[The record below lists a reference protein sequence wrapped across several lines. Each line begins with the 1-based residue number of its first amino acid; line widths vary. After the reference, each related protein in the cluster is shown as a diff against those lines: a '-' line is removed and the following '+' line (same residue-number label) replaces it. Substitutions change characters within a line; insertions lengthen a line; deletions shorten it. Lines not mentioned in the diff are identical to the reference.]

1 MWSRIQAAAPDQVH
15 GLGFAN
21 PTLYRVGT
29 GPGYAQDFHD
39 ITVGSNGLYAATPGW
54 DYVSG
59 FGSPNLTN
67 LMRDIDGRT
76 APVHDVPPPAVPAPP
91 LATACDPVWTSPS
104 GNAADPLTG
113 DQIPQLD
120 LTRGDLVL
128 SPDRTRLRV
137 ILTVSTLDG
146 NTPQE
151 GTGMSW
157 TMYWTEN
164 GTTYFARAQID
175 RLGAVGF
182 GDGVSNA
189 KGADEAHTD
198 DTGSL
203 TKGSPGRVEID
214 VPLGHVGTPAPGTRL
229 TYALGEAAFDVGI
242 LPATVDIGG
251 TQRDTLLAPCGSAPP
266 PPAVAPPGK
275 PLPLPVTVGQA
286 APAPSSATS
295 TSGPTAPPPL
305 LPSLPV
311 VPRAVIGVRSL
322 TGALLGTLP
331 SGG

>member
-1 MWSRIQAAAPDQVH
+1 M
-15 GLGFAN
+15 
-21 PTLYRVGT
+21 
-29 GPGYAQDFHD
+29 
-39 ITVGSNGLYAATPGW
+39 
-54 DYVSG
+54 
-59 FGSPNLTN
+59 
-67 LMRDIDGRT
+67 
-76 APVHDVPPPAVPAPP
+76 
-91 LATACDPVWTSPS
+91 
-104 GNAADPLTG
+104 
-113 DQIPQLD
+113 
-120 LTRGDLVL
+120 
-128 SPDRTRLRV
+128 
-137 ILTVSTLDG
+137 
-146 NTPQE
+146 
-151 GTGMSW
+151 
-157 TMYWTEN
+157 
-164 GTTYFARAQID
+164 
-175 RLGAVGF
+175 
-182 GDGVSNA
+182 
-189 KGADEAHTD
+189 
-198 DTGSL
+198 
-203 TKGSPGRVEID
+203 EID